1 MVRRLILCFLIPITV
16 GYSQSSNLSIDGYY
30 QGLNLYVS
38 NPYQSDGFGFCIS
51 KVLVNGNVLP
61 ATIQNEHFQIDLSL
75 FGLTKGEE
83 IFVELEHYA
92 GCTPR
97 FINPEVLLP
106 NSTFVLVSLAAAAN
120 GSISWSTKSEAGRLP
135 FHVEQYKWGR
145 WVSAGEI
152 QGNGSPALNQYRLD
166 IIPHSG
172 YNKVRIVQIDN
183 TQKKR
188 VSKEVGFNSSV
199 KKVIKTPAKV
209 KDFIYFSSAAKPVK
223 TKFELYD
230 AFGNLLK
237 KGFDSQID
245 CKQLLNGIYFINFD
259 NSSEK
264 FIKY

>member
-1 MVRRLILCFLIPITV
+1 M
-16 GYSQSSNLSIDGYY
+16 
-30 QGLNLYVS
+30 
-38 NPYQSDGFGFCIS
+38 
-51 KVLVNGNVLP
+51 
-61 ATIQNEHFQIDLSL
+61 
-75 FGLTKGEE
+75 
-83 IFVELEHYA
+83 
-92 GCTPR
+92 
-97 FINPEVLLP
+97 LLP

-209 KDFIYFSSAAKPVK
+209 KDIIYFSSDSKPVK

>member
-75 FGLTKGEE
+75 FGLTKGDEL
-83 IFVELEHYA
+83 FVELEHYA

-106 NSTFVLVSLAAAAN
+106 KSTFVLASLTAATN

-135 FHVEQYKWGR
+135 FLVEQYKWGR

-152 QGNGSPALNQYRLD
+152 QGNGSPGLNQYRLD

-183 TQKKR
+183 TL
-188 VSKEVGFNSSV
+188 
-199 KKVIKTPAKV
+199 
-209 KDFIYFSSAAKPVK
+209 KDIIYFSSDSKPAK